1 MSRSRFHADIARA
14 TGESIHTVSQRGFS
28 VLRLEV
34 PLHKPAPQLC
44 LSCPGCGCEVTVEP
58 TNQGTRPEWAECD
71 ICDIA
76 YPYEDQE
83 LFLPDEEFIA
93 SA

>member
-14 TGESIHTVSQRGFS
+14 TGESIHTVLQRGFS

-34 PLHKPAPQLC
+34 PIKAAPQLC
-44 LSCPGCGCEVTVEP
+44 LSCPGCGREVTVEA
-58 TNQGTRPEWAECD
+58 TTEGTRPEWAECD

-76 YPYEDQE
+76 YPYDDQE
-83 LFLPDEEFIA
+83 LFLPDENLA
-93 SA
+93 QPA